1 MENNHNYLRPP
12 RLDSQEGKS
21 GNWLAWLN
29 LFGFLIMVTVNYL
42 ANALPLNHL
51 NTGQLSDKY
60 PNLFVPAGITF
71 SIWGIIY
78 LVLGIFVFYSLYQAL
93 TKRTVFPA
101 YQRLGLLF
109 FLTCLANAG
118 WIFAW
123 HYEHL
128 ILSLLVMLTLLVLL
142 IAIYQKLENRS
153 PGEKTP
159 DKFPARTPFSLYLA
173 WICVA
178 TVANAIAV
186 LVDYNWNRFH
196 LSEQFWTVVALALL
210 TVLTIFFILKKRDLI
225 YSLTIIWALLGIL
238 YKRFEDTSSA
248 DQIVEIATVAGLA
261 VIIIAIIFRFGWNRQ
276 KSGL

>member
-1 MENNHNYLRPP
+1 MKNI
-12 RLDSQEGKS
+12 S
-21 GNWLAWLN
+21 GH
-29 LFGFLIMVTVNYL
+29 TVL
-42 ANALPLNHL
+42 
-51 NTGQLSDKY
+51 
-60 PNLFVPAGITF
+60 
-71 SIWGIIY
+71 
-78 LVLGIFVFYSLYQAL
+78 
-93 TKRTVFPA
+93 PA

-153 PGEKTP
+153 PEEKTQ
-159 DKFPARTPFSLYLA
+159 DKFPARITFSLYLA

-186 LVDYNWNRFH
+186 LVGYNWNRFH

-210 TVLTIFFILKKRDLI
+210 TVLTLFFILKKRDPI

-261 VIIIAIIFRFGWNRQ
+261 VIIIAIIFRFRFGWKRQ

>member
-1 MENNHNYLRPP
+1 M
-12 RLDSQEGKS
+12 
-21 GNWLAWLN
+21 
-29 LFGFLIMVTVNYL
+29 
-42 ANALPLNHL
+42 
-51 NTGQLSDKY
+51 
-60 PNLFVPAGITF
+60 
-71 SIWGIIY
+71 
-78 LVLGIFVFYSLYQAL
+78 
-93 TKRTVFPA
+93 PA

-153 PGEKTP
+153 PEEKTQ
-159 DKFPARTPFSLYLA
+159 DKFPARITFSLYLA

-186 LVDYNWNRFH
+186 LVGYNWNRFH

-210 TVLTIFFILKKRDLI
+210 TVLTLFFILKKRDPI

-261 VIIIAIIFRFGWNRQ
+261 VIIIAIIFRFRFGWKRQ